1 MRSRALADGKM
12 PAKCVPSA
20 SDGDKVLARCVP
32 GRFAVARFRRGAFP
46 GGNPWQFFHSMY
58 PKRGLGRENRPFL
71 ARFARHT
78 SEMSWLWQDMRAM
91 YPKSPANRRQRIRR
105 AKILPGRGTFR
116 CTGPSNHAR
125 RANLAIRRQTA
136 RAIATTAPP
145 LWRGRT
151 GRERLL
157 VGGGGAAEGVRGV
170 VGCRA
175 LTEKP
180 ASAKRRLWVSDAD
193 RLAESRKPAFA
204 GRAQGGAAARR
215 RRSSGPAERGLLAVR
230 AKGCFGSAQ
239 AMPPTSMTRR
249 SRARNSQR
257 SAR

>member
-1 MRSRALADGKM
+1 
-12 PAKCVPSA
+12 
-20 SDGDKVLARCVP
+20 
-32 GRFAVARFRRGAFP
+32 
-46 GGNPWQFFHSMY
+46 
-58 PKRGLGRENRPFL
+58 
-71 ARFARHT
+71 
-78 SEMSWLWQDMRAM
+78 M
-91 YPKSPANRRQRIRR
+91 YPKSPANRLSGMHS
-105 AKILPGRGTFR
+105 AKILPGRGPFR
-116 CTGPSNHAR
+116 CTDPSNHAY
-125 RANLAIRRQTA
+125 RADLAIRRRRTA
-136 RAIATTAPP
+136 RAIASTAPP
-145 LWRGRT
+145 LWRGSLPRDGRT
-151 GRERLL
+151 GRGRLL
-157 VGGGGAAEGVRGV
+157 VGRGGAAEGVRGV

-215 RRSSGPAERGLLAVR
+215 CRSSGPAERGLLAVR

-249 SRARNSQR
+249 SRARNSQH

>member
-1 MRSRALADGKM
+1 MAIFSLHVSLKGPRTGKASLPGNISPPCIQNELALARYARHVSEKPRKSPLED
-12 PAKCVPSA
+12 A
-20 SDGDKVLARCVP
+20 SREYLARKGPFSPHWPLESCIP
-32 GRFAVARFRRGAFP
+32 RRSCHP
-46 GGNPWQFFHSMY
+46 
-58 PKRGLGRENRPFL
+58 L
-71 ARFARHT
+71 
-78 SEMSWLWQDMRAM
+78 
-91 YPKSPANRRQRIRR
+91 
-105 AKILPGRGTFR
+105 
-116 CTGPSNHAR
+116 PSNSGSDRKHGAALMAR
-125 RANLAIRRQTA
+125 QNRA
-136 RAIATTAPP
+136 RAASC
-145 LWRGRT
+145 R
-151 GRERLL
+151 
-157 VGGGGAAEGVRGV
+157 GGGAAEGVRGV

-249 SRARNSQR
+249 SRARNSQH

>member
-1 MRSRALADGKM
+1 
-12 PAKCVPSA
+12 
-20 SDGDKVLARCVP
+20 
-32 GRFAVARFRRGAFP
+32 
-46 GGNPWQFFHSMY
+46 
-58 PKRGLGRENRPFL
+58 
-71 ARFARHT
+71 
-78 SEMSWLWQDMRAM
+78 MRAM
-91 YPKSPANRRQRIRR
+91 YPKSPANRRWRMHH
-105 AKILPGRGTFR
+105 ANILPGRGPFR
-116 CTGPSNHAR
+116 RTGPSNHAY
-125 RANLAIRRQTA
+125 RADLAIRCRRTA
-136 RAIATTAPP
+136 GAIASTAPP

>member
-1 MRSRALADGKM
+1 MAKCPRNAFPRRPTVTRFSRDAFPGALPWQDSAAVRSRAAIRGNFFTPCIPKG
-12 PAKCVPSA
+12 A
-20 SDGDKVLARCVP
+20 SDGKIAR
-32 GRFAVARFRRGAFP
+32 
-46 GGNPWQFFHSMY
+46 
-58 PKRGLGRENRPFL
+58 
-71 ARFARHT
+71 
-78 SEMSWLWQDMRAM
+78 LWQDMRAM